1 MIPSK
6 KYPGKVMIAGE
17 YGVLNGGEALAI
29 PYAVYNTWW
38 SDEHS
43 PLGEKIP
50 LAIMRQLEQHCSS
63 DPVINRHMDVA
74 GLLNSINSK
83 EELRTDIP
91 IGYGLGSSGSVVA
104 AVFDRFKKQKD
115 IPLEEIQS
123 VLGSMESVFHGK
135 SSGLDPLVSYTQT
148 GIHLTEGKSNQVAVK
163 KTLPF
168 ILHNTGISR
177 STVHLVETYRQRLK
191 DQDFQQ
197 VIVNKYL
204 PLNKDLIA
212 AWMANDKSES
222 FRLLR
227 KVSALQLEYFN
238 FAIPTHM
245 HYEWEQ
251 LLLGEK
257 SVLKLCGAGGGGFM
271 LHFNQPE

>member
-29 PYAVYNTWW
+29 PYTEFNTWW

-43 PLGEKIP
+43 PLGERIP
-50 LAIMRQLEQHCSS
+50 QSIMRQLEQHCSS
-63 DPVINRHMDVA
+63 DPAINRYMDVA

-115 IPLEEIQS
+115 IPIEEIQH

-148 GIHLTEGKSNQVAVK
+148 GIHIAEGQTVQVAVK
-163 KTLPF
+163 KSLPF
-168 ILHNTGISR
+168 TLHDTGISR
-177 STVHLVETYRQRLK
+177 STVHLVETYHQRLK
-191 DQDFQQ
+191 DDDFRK
-197 VIVNKYL
+197 VITDKYL

-238 FAIPTHM
+238 FAIPKHM

-251 LLLGEK
+251 ILLGDE

-271 LHFNQPE
+271 LQFTRPE